1 MFDLQ
6 VGSPSS
12 LEFHLLVIHLCYRS
26 PRFPRQYQP
35 IHAQFLSA
43 LIQSTHQVLRRPSTS
58 SLDFHCPDGNDLIQ
72 LQCIR
77 QIIIFRQLV
86 RSTHCLHI
94 RLNIHIGMEPAFK
107 CLGPCSL
114 LVFLKHF
121 SWKWSW
127 QETTQTSDIGLWAF
141 LLMGITLFHSSNKDW
156 SLGIPKNEKK
166 GWYYI

>member
-12 LEFHLLVIHLCYRS
+12 LEFHLLVIHLFYRS

-35 IHAQFLSA
+35 IHAQSLSA
-43 LIQSTHQVLRRPSTS
+43 LIQSIHQVLRRPSTS
-58 SLDFHCPDGNDLIQ
+58 LFDFLCPDGNDLIQ

-86 RSTHCLHI
+86 RSTCCLHI
-94 RLNIHIGMEPAFK
+94 RLNIGMEPAFK
-107 CLGPCSL
+107 RLGPCFL

-121 SWKWSW
+121 FWKWSW
-127 QETTQTSDIGLWAF
+127 QEPLRPV
-141 LLMGITLFHSSNKDW
+141 TLDW
-156 SLGIPKNEKK
+156 ELFF
-166 GWYYI
+166 GWG